1 MGASGIHCA
10 RMRLPQGVAL
20 AGAIG
25 ALALASAGWQDGLT
39 IGAVLLAVWA
49 ASRLW
54 VPTASRSQK
63 LMGAACAS
71 YALGEAFWLSA
82 QQATGDPNPLGG
94 PSDLFYSV
102 FYGLAAA
109 SLLAVL
115 REHAER
121 GIRDALLPAV
131 MSVAGVATVGFRLLV
146 YPVLQERVPDASE
159 VWPAFLY
166 AGGSVVLV
174 TLALGV
180 VFSGRVE
187 PAHANRFA
195 PLLGGMA
202 LMAAGDLHYLA
213 QTLLGRYEPTLWA
226 DAPWIAALALLGS
239 SEAAFRPEARSS
251 GTHELKRISRSCL
264 IPTLVS
270 ALAVAALVVLDLH
283 QYGLITSGVALSALG
298 LVVLGTGYRASE
310 IRRQDRL
317 LQETLSAAARNLQT
331 QVEARTR
338 ELAGLVSATR
348 SIHDSLDPDAIAQTS
363 VEQVRDLLQSD
374 SALLWIPPSPSD
386 APSEARAIW
395 SHVGLGSQE
404 LSALNLAATTPAS
417 HGPVQLQTR
426 AGDEST
432 TNYLLV
438 PVHLRDHP
446 AGWLGVQRRQRP
458 FSQLEQGLAASI
470 AHTVASA
477 LDNARAHQKVLSLA
491 ELDAVTG
498 VLNPRSMHDRLA
510 RLLAERSPEDS
521 VALLLLDLV
530 NFRQVNAIHGLPAGD
545 AILRRAAQLL
555 TVCIPEGALAGRFG
569 SDEFLVLLPGMGLQN
584 AANVARAIADTLATY
599 GYSVPNGPFLPI
611 PCHIGV
617 AVAPE
622 DGESVNALIGAANWN
637 LSIAKRN
644 DVTVGLATDSRREDR
659 RFLADESFAALDAL
673 VAAVDNKDSYTRRH
687 SEEVADY
694 SLWLAEELGCSQET
708 LDLVRMAALLHD
720 VGKIGVPTEILTKP
734 SRLTDAEYDTMKRHP
749 VIGGMLIGAFRGMG
763 RILDGAKYH
772 HERWDG
778 TGYPEGLKGN
788 DIPWLGRLIAVA
800 DAFSAMTTN
809 RPYRKGF
816 TVSEAVRRLEEAAG
830 TQLDPF
836 MVDAFIRALVRR
848 GLYRV
853 SARDELR
860 QRKAA

>member
-1 MGASGIHCA
+1 MGASGIRSA
-10 RMRLPQGVAL
+10 GMRLPGGVAL
-20 AGAIG
+20 AGAVG
-25 ALALASAGWQDGLT
+25 ALALASAGWLEGVT
-39 IGAVLLAVWA
+39 VGAVLLALWA
-49 ASRLW
+49 ACRLW
-54 VPTASRSQK
+54 GPPASRQQR
-63 LMGAACAS
+63 LLAAACAC
-71 YALGEAFWLSA
+71 YALGEAFWLA
-82 QQATGDPNPLGG
+82 AELATGEANPLGG
-94 PSDLFYSV
+94 PSDLFYLA
-102 FYGLAAA
+102 FYGLAAT
-109 SLLAVL
+109 SLLGLL
-115 REHAER
+115 RTTSER
-121 GIRDALLPAV
+121 AMREALPPAL
-131 MSVAGVATVGFRLLV
+131 MSVAGVAAVGFRLLV
-146 YPVLQERVPDASE
+146 YPVLEGPTHPAAE
-159 VWPAFLY
+159 VWPAFGY
-166 AGGSVVLV
+166 AGGSLVLV
-174 TLALGV
+174 TLALAA
-180 VFSGRVE
+180 VFSRRVE
-187 PAHANRFA
+187 PARANRFA

-213 QTLLGRYEPTLWA
+213 ETLVGRYQTSFWA
-226 DAPWIAALALLGS
+226 DGPWLAALALLGLS
-239 SEAAFRPEARSS
+239 GTAFRNEARSRES
-251 GTHELKRISRSCL
+251 DEAPRVSRSCL

-270 ALAVAALVVLDLH
+270 ALAVAALVALDLH
-283 QYGLITSGVALSALG
+283 QYGLITSGVAFSALG
-298 LVVLGTGYRASE
+298 LVALGTGYRASE

-317 LQETLSAAARNLQT
+317 LQETLSAAARNLQS

-348 SIHDSLDPDAIAQTS
+348 SIHDSLNPEAIARTS

-374 SALLWIPPSPSD
+374 AALLWIPPSPSD
-386 APSEARAIW
+386 APSEAKATW
-395 SHVGLGSQE
+395 CHAGLGNQE
-404 LSALNLAATTPAS
+404 LSALNVVATTPPS
-417 HGPVQLQTR
+417 EGPVQLQAR
-426 AGDEST
+426 PDGESA

-446 AGWLGVQRRQRP
+446 AGWLGVLRRERP

-477 LDNARAHQKVLSLA
+477 MDNARAHQKVLSLA
-491 ELDAVTG
+491 QLDPVTG
-498 VLNPRSMHDRLA
+498 VLNPRTMHDRLERA
-510 RLLAERSPEDS
+510 LAERRPEDS
-521 VALLLLDLV
+521 LALLLLDLV

-555 TVCIPEGALAGRFG
+555 TVCIPEGAVAGRFG
-569 SDEFLVLLPGMGLQN
+569 SDEFLVLLPGVGLQE
-584 AANVARAIADTLATY
+584 AANVAEAIAKTLSTY

-622 DGESVNALIGAANWN
+622 DGESVNALLGAANWN

-659 RFLADESFAALDAL
+659 KFLSDESFAALDAL

-694 SLWLAEELGCSQET
+694 CSWLAEELGCSQET

-734 SRLTDAEYDTMKRHP
+734 GRLTDAEYDTMKRHP

-816 TVSEAVRRLEEAAG
+816 SVSEAVRRLEEAAG
-830 TQLDPF
+830 TQLDPY
-836 MVDAFIRALVRR
+836 MVEAFVRALTRR

-853 SARDELR
+853 SVRDELR
-860 QRKAA
+860 QRRAA